1 MDFYSDEEIDS
12 LFSDQEQR
20 YQVAQ
25 RQIDANEAA
34 ANGAALAPVQDY
46 PAPPAELPPVPLFP
60 LAMASA
66 PNGAPAAPAQQNG
79 IVGFVTKPVGP
90 LPVWAWTLLA
100 GAGGAAFYFATKKAP
115 EKNSS
120 EGSEDSKP
128 SGVMANLMAAV
139 AGTPSSSGGSSWRPS
154 RSEFAASLERF
165 FQRKGKGQHVKVWV
179 DADDAQGQG
188 KMKTVS
194 PLVNVQVHGGAVKV
208 DQALQRFARREGLNP
223 VQHSDGS
230 IGLYPH
236 SSKRGKEWEGY
247 IDALRDEGQR
257 V

>member
-1 MDFYSDEEIDS
+1 MDFYSDDEIDS
-12 LFSDQEQR
+12 LFSEQR
-20 YQVAQ
+20 ERYEVAQ
-25 RQIDANEAA
+25 RQIDA
-34 ANGAALAPVQDY
+34 GGSDLAPIEDSM
-46 PAPPAELPPVPLFP
+46 PASFAPPPPVPLYP
-60 LAMASA
+60 LAMAS
-66 PNGAPAAPAQQNG
+66 GAPAGAPAQNG

-100 GAGGAAFYFATKKAP
+100 GAGGAAVYFYSKRGEPKK
-115 EKNSS
+115 NGDDDSS
-120 EGSEDSKP
+120 ESKS

-139 AGTPSSSGGSSWRPS
+139 SGGGSPSSGGSSWSPS
-154 RSEFAASLERF
+154 RSSFAASLERF

-179 DADDAQGQG
+179 DADDAKNQG
-188 KMKTVS
+188 KMNTVS

-223 VQHSDGS
+223 VQHEDGS
-230 IGLYPH
+230 IGFYPH